1 MSYLINPFISFPP
14 PPSAN
19 LTNGAGFSIS
29 EDTGTRNTSSGSSN
43 WMYDDNS
50 FTATTAIK
58 YYFNAGSGDSLIFT
72 SSINSGTYY
81 AVAESYDD
89 NNGFKLTKTST
100 YVEWEITALGATPP
114 NGTGLGADTAK
125 TEPSSWDAL
134 DLQFAID
141 GNNYRIRE
149 GGVDKTSHIS
159 TTIGIGQKFKLVY
172 A

>member
-1 MSYLINPFISFPP
+1 MSSNIINPFISFP

-29 EDTGTRNTSSGSSN
+29 EDTGTRNTSGGSSN

-50 FTATTAIK
+50 FTVTTEIK
-58 YYFNAGSGDSLIFT
+58 YYFNDSLIFT
-72 SSINSGTYY
+72 SSINSGIYY

-100 YVEWEITALGATPP
+100 YIEWEITALGSTPP